1 MVLILLS
8 LTLLFLISNI
18 RHYCQKLQD
27 EFALLVL
34 LSVLSV
40 EALQIQDAF
49 VLRLYF
55 YSTIHI
61 TFAEQD
67 SIFH

>member
-1 MVLILLS
+1 MVLIFLS

-18 RHYCQKLQD
+18 RQYCQRLWD

-34 LSVLSV
+34 LSVLPV

-55 YSTIHI
+55 YSAIHI
-61 TFAEQD
+61 TFTEQD
-67 SIFH
+67 LIFH